1 MPRLTISYRRDD
13 SGVITGRIFDRLAA
27 HFGRDAVFRDID
39 NIPAGADFRKHIN
52 AVLDETDVVLAIIG
66 PKWIGPRSGQNRLA
80 KGSDPVRVEIEA
92 ALRKELPLIPVLVL
106 RAAMPNV
113 ELLPETLHSFAYR
126 NALSLDAGQDFD
138 IHMTRLIRSIE
149 ATIDP
154 DTPVREPAP
163 IPMRRKTDRRGATP
177 GPPEASDLNEQI
189 EALRQENKTLR
200 QQLEAAVAEQ
210 RRLEEREKMF
220 EIELRFS
227 AEEAATMQHQTD
239 SAAFAATVATA
250 ARSHARRMIAYHL
263 TFTFL
268 TVAVVGLGI
277 TIAAMWH

>member
-1 MPRLTISYRRDD
+1 LPRLTISYRRDD

-154 DTPVREPAP
+154 DMPVREPAP
-163 IPMRRKTDRRGATP
+163 TPMRRKTDGRGATP
-177 GPPEASDLNEQI
+177 EAPDLSAQN
-189 EALRQENKTLR
+189 EALRQQIEALR

-268 TVAVVGLGI
+268 TVTVVGLCI